1 LTFPGQRLCGGPAE
15 TNMALQDLVR
25 WLLPREQ
32 HFFDYLENQARV
44 VHLGAVAL
52 AEFASGSRI
61 EDVQSAVQELEHE
74 GDKVVHDLEEALGQ
88 TFVTPID
95 REDIQHLSSEIDD
108 VIDLMNSA
116 ARACLLF
123 GVTTPT
129 EAMRQLMGVLVRTTA
144 ALAEAL
150 PNLGKHDY
158 PALMAA
164 SRTIRQLEKEADQ
177 VFRSA
182 LSHLFHD
189 EGVDAKSILR
199 EKEVLENL
207 EHAID
212 RCERVAHTLAM
223 LAIKHG

>member
-1 LTFPGQRLCGGPAE
+1 
-15 TNMALQDLVR
+15 MALQDLVR

-32 HFFDYLENQARV
+32 HFFDYLEKQAV
-44 VHLGAVAL
+44 VAHRGALAL
-52 AEFASGSRI
+52 AEFKSGAKI
-61 EDVQSAVQELEHE
+61 ADVQHAVQLLEHE
-74 GDKVVHDLEEALGQ
+74 GDKVVHELEEALGQ

-95 REDIQHLSSEIDD
+95 REDLQHLSSELDD
-108 VIDLMNSA
+108 VLDLTNSA

-123 GVTTPT
+123 GVTTPS
-129 EAMRQLMGVLVRTTA
+129 EAMLQLIQVLVRATA
-144 ALAEAL
+144 ALEEAL
-150 PNLGKHDY
+150 PKLGKHDY
-158 PALMAA
+158 AGLMAN
-164 SRTIRQLEKEADQ
+164 SRTIRQLEKEADL

-182 LSHLFHD
+182 LSRLFHD

-212 RCERVAHTLAM
+212 RCERVAHTLAN